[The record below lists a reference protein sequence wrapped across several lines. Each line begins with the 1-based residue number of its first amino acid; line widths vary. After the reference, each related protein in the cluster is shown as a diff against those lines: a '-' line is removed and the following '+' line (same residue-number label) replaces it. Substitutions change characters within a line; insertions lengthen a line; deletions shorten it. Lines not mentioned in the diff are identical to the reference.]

1 MCGLIKQA
9 QSHSLLRLLK
19 QIVKGNFLSNQ
30 PGLDK
35 GSAVSRQMEDRGLK
49 AGGSEKSNQILLGS
63 QQERSAGLSGATLFD
78 EDESPVGKSASKG
91 SKADS
96 SLERLL
102 NDEEEVPEP
111 MPIAFMAA
119 PETQATEE

>member
-1 MCGLIKQA
+1 MIKQA

-19 QIVKGNFLSNQ
+19 QIVKGNLLSNQ

-49 AGGSEKSNQILLGS
+49 AGGSEKSNHIMLGS

-78 EDESPVGKSASKG
+78 EDESPADKSASKG